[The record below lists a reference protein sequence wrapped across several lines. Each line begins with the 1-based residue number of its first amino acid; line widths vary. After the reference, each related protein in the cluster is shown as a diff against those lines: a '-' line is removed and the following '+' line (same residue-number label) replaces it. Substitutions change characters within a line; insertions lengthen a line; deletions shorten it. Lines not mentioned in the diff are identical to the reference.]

1 MRRLLQTGASAFVL
15 LLIMF
20 FGSLVLWVGTPV
32 AWLWVG
38 SRVQGSTGSLAAA
51 VGAMLLGVAVTIA
64 ALVWLL
70 IWLSNR
76 YRASRIARGLE
87 DTGHFALE
95 TVLALSAGTAIVGF
109 GVWFFL
115 FAGTSP
121 IPLNIS
127 F

>member
-1 MRRLLQTGASAFVL
+1 VHTGASAFVL

-20 FGSLVLWVGTPV
+20 FGSLVLWVGTPL

-38 SRVQGSTGSLAAA
+38 SRVQGSTGSLGAAI
-51 VGAMLLGVAVTIA
+51 GTMILGVAVTIA

-70 IWLSNR
+70 VWLSHR
-76 YRASRIARGLE
+76 YRATRIARGLE

-95 TVLALSAGTAIVGF
+95 TVLALSAMTALAGF
-109 GVWFFL
+109 AVWFFF

-121 IPLNIS
+121 IPLNIT